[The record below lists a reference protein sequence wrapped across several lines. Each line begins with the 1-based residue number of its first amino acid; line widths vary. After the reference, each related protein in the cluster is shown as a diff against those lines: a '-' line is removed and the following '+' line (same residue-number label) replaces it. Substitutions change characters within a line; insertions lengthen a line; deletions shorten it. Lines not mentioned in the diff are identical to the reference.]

1 MTEYEILD
9 LVGGES
15 AQSATQFTLYLSV
28 LFAYLVTAYF
38 VGDKLTRLQALLL
51 SGLYVFV
58 NLAQAWGMTLTM
70 IRVGELMKRKA
81 ELSPLT
87 EWEKGYVGYGNIWA
101 IAMVIG
107 VLASL
112 YFMWNVRH
120 PKAK

>member
-9 LVGGES
+9 LMANES

-38 VGDKLTRLQALLL
+38 VGARLTVTQVFIL
-51 SGLYVFV
+51 SSLYIFV
-58 NLAQAWGMTLTM
+58 NAAQSWGMHLTM
-70 IRVGELMKRKA
+70 SRVEELLNKKA
-81 ELSPLT
+81 EISPLT
-87 EWEKGYVGYGNIWA
+87 EWEQGYAAYGNIWA

-112 YFMWNVRH
+112 YFMWGVRH
-120 PKAK
+120 PKTE